1 MTEAE
6 PGSAEGLSPVPVQ
19 ANGSPTEHFTSGYLM
34 VALAILFMVNVVN
47 YTDRMVLSVLIEPIK
62 AEFTLSD
69 TQIGFLTGFAFAI
82 FYAIAGVA
90 LARRADR
97 TNRVKLISVLLVTW
111 SAMTA
116 LTAAAQNFWYLFAAR
131 IGVGVGEA
139 GVIPTSNAVIT
150 DYFPIDRR
158 SGPLAIFTAG
168 ATVGIT
174 VGMAMGGW
182 IGDHYG
188 WRWAFIIAGA
198 PGLLLAVL
206 VRLILREP
214 PRGHSD
220 GVVHEADRGSL
231 LQFLASLA
239 RNRTYVFLVIGA
251 CFSNFLLFGVT
262 NWMPPYLVRRFGMS
276 LTEVGAY
283 FGVALGLGGAVG
295 AVLGGFAANRL
306 AKRDLNWLVWIPTG
320 SMILM
325 FPLYELAVFAPSP
338 GVAIW
343 LVFAVNVI
351 GGSAFG
357 PVVAAILSVVRAEN
371 RATGSSVYGFA
382 VSIIGIGAAPFV
394 VGVFSDAL
402 SPRFGSAIAL
412 QYALALTIPF
422 ALGGAVFYWLAT
434 RTFKEAVAANK

>member
-1 MTEAE
+1 MTESERRTAE
-6 PGSAEGLSPVPVQ
+6 PISPGPVSAVGG
-19 ANGSPTEHFTSGYLM
+19 AEHFTSEYLM

-116 LTAAAQNFWYLFAAR
+116 LTAAAQNFWHLFAAR

-158 SGPLAIFTAG
+158 SGPLAVFTAG

-174 VGMAMGGW
+174 VGMALGGW
-182 IGDHYG
+182 VGDHYG
-188 WRWAFIIAGA
+188 WRWAFVIAGV
-198 PGLLLAVL
+198 PGLLLAVV
-206 VRLILREP
+206 VRSVLREP
-214 PRGHSD
+214 PKGHSD
-220 GVVHEADRGSL
+220 GVVHEADRSSL
-231 LQFLASLA
+231 LQVLAGLA
-239 RNRTYVFLVIGA
+239 RNRTFVYMVIGA
-251 CFSNFLLFGVT
+251 CFTNFLLFGVT

-276 LTEVGAY
+276 LTEVGAF
-283 FGVALGLGGAVG
+283 FGAALGLGGAAG

-306 AKRDLNWLVWIPTG
+306 AKRDLNWLVWIPAA
-320 SMILM
+320 SMIVM

-338 GVAIW
+338 WVAIW
-343 LVFAVNVI
+343 LVFAVNVV
-351 GGSAFG
+351 GGAAFG

-371 RATGSSVYGFA
+371 WATGSSVYGFA
-382 VSIIGIGAAPFV
+382 VSIIGIGAAPLV
-394 VGVFSDAL
+394 VGMLSDAL
-402 SPRFGSAIAL
+402 SPRFGSAVAL
-412 QYALALTIPF
+412 QYALALAIPF
-422 ALGGAVFYWLAT
+422 ALVAAVCYGLAT
-434 RTFKEAVAANK
+434 RTFKEAVAANG

>member
-1 MTEAE
+1 MTGAE
-6 PGSAEGLSPVPVQ
+6 PGSAERVGPLPVS
-19 ANGSPTEHFTSGYLM
+19 ANGSQTELFTSGYLV

-62 AEFTLSD
+62 AEFMLSD

-82 FYAIAGVA
+82 CYAIAGVG
-90 LARRADR
+90 LARLADR

-111 SAMTA
+111 SVMTA
-116 LTAAAQNFWYLFAAR
+116 LTAAAQNFWHLFAAR
-131 IGVGVGEA
+131 IGVGVGES

-150 DYFPIDRR
+150 DYFPIERR

-188 WRWAFIIAGA
+188 WRWAFIIAGM

-206 VRLILREP
+206 VRLILRDP

-220 GVVHEADRGSL
+220 GVVPKADRDSL
-231 LQFLASLA
+231 LQVLASLV
-239 RNRTYVFLVIGA
+239 RNRTYVYIVIGA

-262 NWMPPYLVRRFGMS
+262 NWMPTYLVRRFGMS

-283 FGVALGLGGAVG
+283 FGVALGLGGAAG

-306 AKRDLNWLVWIPTG
+306 AKRDLNWMVWIPAG

-325 FPLYELAVFAPSP
+325 FPLYELAVFASSP

-343 LVFAVNVI
+343 LVFAVNVV
-351 GGSAFG
+351 GGLAFG

-371 RATGSSVYGFA
+371 RATGASVYGFV

-394 VGVFSDAL
+394 VGMFSDAL
-402 SPRFGSAIAL
+402 SPRFGSAAAL

-422 ALGGAVFYWLAT
+422 ALVGAVCYWLAV
-434 RTFKEAVAANK
+434 RTFKEAVAANR

>member
-1 MTEAE
+1 MTESERRTAE
-6 PGSAEGLSPVPVQ
+6 PISPGPVSAVGG
-19 ANGSPTEHFTSGYLM
+19 AEHFTSEYLM

-116 LTAAAQNFWYLFAAR
+116 LTAAAQNFWHLFAAR

-158 SGPLAIFTAG
+158 SGPLAVFTAG

-174 VGMAMGGW
+174 VGMALGGW
-182 IGDHYG
+182 VGDHYG
-188 WRWAFIIAGA
+188 WRWAFVIAGV
-198 PGLLLAVL
+198 PGLLLAVV
-206 VRLILREP
+206 VRSVLREP
-214 PRGHSD
+214 PKGHSD
-220 GVVHEADRGSL
+220 GVVHEADRSSL
-231 LQFLASLA
+231 LQVLAGLA
-239 RNRTYVFLVIGA
+239 RNRTFVYMVIGA
-251 CFSNFLLFGVT
+251 CFTNFLLFGVT

-276 LTEVGAY
+276 LTEVGAF
-283 FGVALGLGGAVG
+283 FGAALGLGGAAG

-306 AKRDLNWLVWIPTG
+306 AKRDLNWLVWIPAA
-320 SMILM
+320 SMIVM

-338 GVAIW
+338 WVAIW
-343 LVFAVNVI
+343 LVFAVNVV
-351 GGSAFG
+351 GGAAFG

-382 VSIIGIGAAPFV
+382 VSIIGIGAAPLV
-394 VGVFSDAL
+394 VGMLSDAL
-402 SPRFGSAIAL
+402 TPRFGSAVAL
-412 QYALALTIPF
+412 QYALALAIPF
-422 ALGGAVFYWLAT
+422 ALVAAVCYGLAT
-434 RTFKEAVAANK
+434 RTFKEAVAANG